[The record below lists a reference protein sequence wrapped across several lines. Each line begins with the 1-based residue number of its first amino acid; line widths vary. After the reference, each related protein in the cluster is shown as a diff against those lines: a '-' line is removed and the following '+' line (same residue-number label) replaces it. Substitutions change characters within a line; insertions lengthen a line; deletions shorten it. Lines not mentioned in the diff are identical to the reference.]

1 MVTRALGG
9 RHAGC
14 RRDRAA
20 RGNLVRSRRRLSQRR
35 APCRRA
41 FHAGQSLSSD
51 VRSDDRRSQ
60 RVHAAVEDQ
69 LPLVSAHGKEC
80 AAAGIQVRAVDGR
93 NAVRQVQE
101 GGVMKFR
108 RLASVVIAAAAAAV
122 IPSVFVLAQT
132 AAPAPA
138 KPTQTAKTTKTWT
151 VTKTPWGDPDLQGV
165 WNDATS
171 TPMQRPAGKGEAVL
185 NEEQADQFAEQLA
198 NDLTRDRRDG
208 RMPPAVPISP
218 ERQKIRAERAAA
230 AARFNAGMPDVATE
244 LSLPIRCIIRTDSP
258 PYLPTI
264 YNNDFQIYQSPGY
277 VVIAPEMIHSAR
289 IIPLDGRP
297 HLGPNLKQWLGDTR
311 GHFEGTTLV
320 IETTNFRSDDGTV
333 YQGANPSTYT
343 ITERF
348 TRVDADTINYE
359 FTIDDPKT
367 WTKPWTAVIPWNK
380 IDPKEQMYEYMCH
393 EDNFDIVHL
402 LTGAR
407 AREKNPSLNLTK
419 PQTQR

>member
-1 MVTRALGG
+1 MNTRWLW
-9 RHAGC
+9 
-14 RRDRAA
+14 
-20 RGNLVRSRRRLSQRR
+20 SI
-35 APCRRA
+35 
-41 FHAGQSLSSD
+41 FM
-51 VRSDDRRSQ
+51 
-60 RVHAAVEDQ
+60 AAV
-69 LPLVSAHGKEC
+69 V
-80 AAAGIQVRAVDGR
+80 
-93 NAVRQVQE
+93 
-101 GGVMKFR
+101 
-108 RLASVVIAAAAAAV
+108 AAV
-122 IPSVFVLAQT
+122 IPSALVLAQT

-138 KPTQTAKTTKTWT
+138 KRPQAAAKTTKTWT
-151 VTKTPWGDPDLQGV
+151 ATKTPWGDPDLQGV

-171 TPMQRPAGKGEAVL
+171 TPLQRPAGKGEAVL

-208 RMPPAVPISP
+208 GPEIDVNRAYNEHWMDARRLKITNDRRTSLIVDPPDGRMPPTVPISP

-297 HLGPNLKQWLGDTR
+297 HIGPTLKQWLGDTR
-311 GHFEGTTLV
+311 GHFEGNTLV
-320 IETTNFRSDDGTV
+320 LETTNFRNDDTV
-333 YQGANPSTYT
+333 YQGANPETYK

-348 TRVDADTINYE
+348 TRVADDTINYE
-359 FTIDDPKT
+359 FTISDPTT
-367 WTKPWTAVIPWNK
+367 WTKPWTAVIPWTK

-407 AREKNPSLNLTK
+407 AREKNPALNLQPAK
-419 PQTQR
+419 R